1 MATPNLSE
9 LITTTLRRRDKK
21 IIDNFTN
28 KNALLKRLKDKG
40 KVKKVSGGRTIV
52 KPIYYDDNNTFQRYA
67 DYETLNTAAS
77 DVISAAEYEWK
88 QANVNVVI
96 SGAERRKNSGES
108 QLFDLLE
115 SRIENAILTMENNI
129 CSDLYS
135 AGTADGGKQIN
146 GLQALVAGDPTTGT
160 VGGINRATYTFWRN
174 QAYDFSANAVTPSAT
189 TIQAAMN
196 DQYVNC
202 LRGADQTD
210 LILAA
215 NNYWLFYLAS
225 LQANQRFTDADS
237 GMAGFTSIKFMNAD
251 VVPDGGSGI
260 PTSTMYFLNTNY
272 LSFDVHPDAFMSP
285 DDEITSINQDAVVVP
300 IRFMGNLTMS
310 NAARQGIVL
319 A

>member
-1 MATPNLSE
+1 MPTPNLSE

-52 KPIYYDDNNTFQRYA
+52 KPIYYDDNSTFQRYA

-174 QAYDFSANAVTPSAT
+174 QVYDFSVNSVAANAT

-215 NNYWLFYLAS
+215 NDYWLFYLAS

-285 DDEITSINQDAVVVP
+285 DDEITSFNQDAVVVP